1 MTRWRADA
9 GQTAKTFA
17 INGTFQQFAACALAI
32 VEPSGNIDPMKHL
45 KIGDSELS
53 LRAFNFAMAAR
64 QFTAMNELSAATLN
78 VIAPLGM
85 TAAASGLVSGSKAAS
100 ANPFHFANWPADWI
114 ALYLAEGYLLVDPL
128 PRWARNSGRTVTWHD
143 LFNALS
149 ERDPGRRVIEAGARC
164 GFTEGIVVPMRSGD
178 NSLGLVSFGGARL
191 ALAPIE
197 QTFLMVVARSTFE
210 AADRI
215 ENSGE
220 VGQAAPILTAREIE
234 CLVLLARG
242 HNDNEA
248 GKVLG
253 LSVRT
258 IRFHLANA
266 RVKFRASSRTHLAAL
281 AIAQG
286 YVIV

>member
-1 MTRWRADA
+1 
-9 GQTAKTFA
+9 
-17 INGTFQQFAACALAI
+17 
-32 VEPSGNIDPMKHL
+32 VSGSKVTPL
-45 KIGDSELS
+45 KIGDSVLS
-53 LRAFNFAMAAR
+53 LRAFKFAIAAR
-64 QFTAMNELSAATLN
+64 KFTTMGELSAATLD

-85 TAAASGLVSGSKAAS
+85 TAAASGLVSGPKAAS
-100 ANPFHFANWPADWI
+100 TNPFHFVNWPADWM
-114 ALYLAEGYLLVDPL
+114 ALYMAEGYLLVDPL
-128 PRWARNSGRTVTWHD
+128 PRWARNSGRALTWRD
-143 LFNALS
+143 LFDVLS

-178 NSLGLVSFGGARL
+178 NSLGLVSFGGARQ

-197 QTFLMVVARSTFE
+197 QTFLTVVARSTFE
-210 AADRI
+210 VADRI

-220 VGQAAPILTAREIE
+220 VGHAAPILTAREIE

-242 HNDNEA
+242 HDDNEA

-258 IRFHLANA
+258 VRFHLTNA
-266 RVKFRASSRTHLAAL
+266 RWKFRASSRTHLAAL